1 MSKEQK
7 TNAAEEAKPKGKWD
21 TYAEGSARISNNNE
35 VDCISL
41 KNYKELI
48 KSHGIFAVFTYFIC
62 GEKQIFADV
71 SVWYEW
77 VVNKGNFR
85 DPCTNELLRECDI
98 ARLKNQYR
106 LLKRYGKMTEE
117 NRSEIVK
124 LILEKPRS
132 ELTEVDSKIH
142 QEFELPRLS
151 LRTILFDLAKVREIM
166 QYCNILSRGEV
177 PANRGDWF
185 MRYSSI
191 FIGIC
196 THGCIDLSKGKT
208 NHSKDC
214 KMKQSQ
220 KRVDTFCISCPDGST
235 WLIIHVHGIGYF
247 NIAASRGDTFTLDHV
262 LEKGTFMAASLT
274 GVFEYAGIDPNLV
287 IWNKDLL

>member
-7 TNAAEEAKPKGKWD
+7 TNAAEEAKPKENCS
-21 TYAEGSARISNNNE
+21 TYADLSAIILYTN
-35 VDCISL
+35 DLDYISL
-41 KNYKELI
+41 ESYKKLI
-48 KSHGIFAVFTYFIC
+48 NLYGIFAVFTYFNC
-62 GEKQIFADV
+62 GGKQIFADV

-77 VVNKGNFR
+77 VVNRSNFR
-85 DPCTNELLRECDI
+85 DPYTKEPLKECDI

-124 LILEKPRS
+124 LILEKLRS
-132 ELTEVDSKIH
+132 ELTKDDSKIH
-142 QEFELPRLS
+142 QEFKLPHLS